1 MRIIF
6 KILAAPFVL
15 VLTLLVA
22 VLSFLLSLSAGL
34 LSILASVLGLLSV
47 LMLFVEKDIST
58 IITFTTIPPPM
69 TAPGSSET
77 SSAPRSPCG
86 GCLTGYVWSTICL

>member
-22 VLSFLLSLSAGL
+22 VLSFLLGKQPSGQR
-34 LSILASVLGLLSV
+34 G
-47 LMLFVEKDIST
+47 
-58 IITFTTIPPPM
+58 
-69 TAPGSSET
+69 
-77 SSAPRSPCG
+77 
-86 GCLTGYVWSTICL
+86 

>member
-22 VLSFLLSLSAGL
+22 VLSFLLSLSCL
-34 LSILASVLGLLSV
+34 LY
-47 LMLFVEKDIST
+47 
-58 IITFTTIPPPM
+58 
-69 TAPGSSET
+69 T
-77 SSAPRSPCG
+77 SDAADD
-86 GCLTGYVWSTICL
+86 

>member
-1 MRIIF
+1 MRILAACGQRSKTQFVATRPEVRRAGTSLSADFFRVIIDIYRKKEEPPMRIIF

-34 LSILASVLGLLSV
+34 L
-47 LMLFVEKDIST
+47 
-58 IITFTTIPPPM
+58 
-69 TAPGSSET
+69 
-77 SSAPRSPCG
+77 
-86 GCLTGYVWSTICL
+86 

>member
-58 IITFTTIPPPM
+58 GIAGRRSVIARWITADSGCV
-69 TAPGSSET
+69 TA
-77 SSAPRSPCG
+77 
-86 GCLTGYVWSTICL
+86 

>member
-6 KILAAPFVL
+6 KIFAAPFVL

-34 LSILASVLGLLSV
+34 LSIDSMS
-47 LMLFVEKDIST
+47 
-58 IITFTTIPPPM
+58 
-69 TAPGSSET
+69 
-77 SSAPRSPCG
+77 C
-86 GCLTGYVWSTICL
+86 

>member
-22 VLSFLLSLSAGL
+22 VLTFLLSLSAGL

-58 IITFTTIPPPM
+58 GIAGLLMAFPFHPLACLRWPD
-69 TAPGSSET
+69 
-77 SSAPRSPCG
+77 
-86 GCLTGYVWSTICL
+86 GCLPSWTS

>member
-34 LSILASVLGLLSV
+34 LSILDRKCFFQNLCS
-47 LMLFVEKDIST
+47 I
-58 IITFTTIPPPM
+58 
-69 TAPGSSET
+69 
-77 SSAPRSPCG
+77 
-86 GCLTGYVWSTICL
+86 